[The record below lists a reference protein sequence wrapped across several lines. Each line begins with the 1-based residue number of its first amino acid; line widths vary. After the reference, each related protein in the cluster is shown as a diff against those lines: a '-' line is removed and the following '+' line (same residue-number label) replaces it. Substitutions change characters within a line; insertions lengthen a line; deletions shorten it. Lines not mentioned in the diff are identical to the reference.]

1 MRSSPRHDPK
11 GAISAA
17 KLRQK
22 RSAVSLVEIRH
33 VNRLKE
39 HTLENRK
46 AFPYVSSLHET
57 TPDYP
62 TDGGTLLSWT
72 SPASGLAATQPMNS

>member
-1 MRSSPRHDPK
+1 
-11 GAISAA
+11 
-17 KLRQK
+17 
-22 RSAVSLVEIRH
+22 VSLGEIRH

-46 AFPYVSSLHET
+46 ALLNVSALHET
-57 TPDYP
+57 APDYP

-72 SPASGLAATQPMNS
+72 SPASGLAATHPMNS